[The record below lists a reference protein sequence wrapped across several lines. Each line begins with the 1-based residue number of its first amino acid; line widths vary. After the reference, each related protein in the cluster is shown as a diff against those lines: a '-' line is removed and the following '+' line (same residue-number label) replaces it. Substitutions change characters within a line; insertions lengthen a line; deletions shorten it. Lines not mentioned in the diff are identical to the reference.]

1 MNHLK
6 WAIKQTLISQIKS
19 DKYIQESST
28 IIEQKK
34 FKVWIEKLT
43 YEQTLMLVF
52 DKKYIK
58 VSDQKIYE
66 PKIRERDN
74 FIKKFLKYGFATL
87 VSGAAGHT
95 AGTQAMK
102 HMNHN
107 RYAMSLNGIQTP
119 VIQGKHLAVGIGVG
133 LTLAMMVAYYK
144 FRRNKDQCYKKC
156 YGDTSDNPCYQ
167 ECVVIAAKNV
177 LNEIES
183 EYNRCHTTRNV
194 EKCKEKLEKL
204 EKKWTEIKFKAE
216 EKLKRI
222 KYVY

>member
-1 MNHLK
+1 MYNLK

-34 FKVWIEKLT
+34 FKEWIKKLT
-43 YEQTLMLVF
+43 YEQTLILVF

-58 VSDQKIYE
+58 VSEQKIYE

-74 FIKKFLKYGFATL
+74 FIQKFLKYGFATL
-87 VSGAAGHT
+87 VSGATGYGVGNQALKRMN
-95 AGTQAMK
+95 GT
-102 HMNHN
+102 MNIFKM
-107 RYAMSLNGIQTP
+107 AGIQTP
-119 VIQGKHLAVGIGVG
+119 PIQGKHLAYGIGVG

-167 ECVVIAAKNV
+167 ECVVHAANSV

-183 EYNRCHTTRNV
+183 EFTRCHTMPNK

-204 EKKWTEIKFKAE
+204 EKKWAEIKYKAE

-222 KYVY
+222 KYIY